1 MKHIMGPNSRSAL
14 TNVKEG
20 DVQPNAVDLRLG
32 KVFKMSSSTFRI
44 DEKEKVHR
52 GAFEMRPDNEGYYNL
67 AEGHYEVIMENMITV
82 GDNEAGWV
90 ITRSTLN
97 RNGVFLT
104 SGLYDTG
111 YDGVMAGVMHVT
123 CGPMR
128 IQRGTRIGQYLSFN
142 AEALHHYNGSYGKN
156 KDHDKKYQGEPT
168 PLDAA
173 AVAATAALLAGDEAL
188 SQQVLN
194 EVLNP
199 PKRGRGRPVGTTKDK
214 LKEKQNVI

>member
-1 MKHIMGPNSRSAL
+1 MKHIMGPNSKSTL
-14 TNVKEG
+14 TNVQDG

-32 KVFKMSSSTFRI
+32 KVFKMSQSTFII
-44 DEKEKVHR
+44 DEKNKKHR
-52 GAFEMRPDNEGYYNL
+52 GSFEMKPDQEGYYNL
-67 AEGHYEVIMENMITV
+67 PEGHYEVVMDNMIVV

-104 SGLYDTG
+104 SGLYDSG

-142 AEALHHYNGSYGKN
+142 AEALHKYEGSYGRGKA
-156 KDHDKKYQGEPT
+156 HDIKYQTEAYNTQQDLKALGIDIDPALEVEKPLEPI
-168 PLDAA
+168 
-173 AVAATAALLAGDEAL
+173 
-188 SQQVLN
+188 
-194 EVLNP
+194 
-199 PKRGRGRPVGTTKDK
+199 KRKPGRPFGTTKK
-214 LKEKQNVI
+214 